1 MRASRQAMQPVRVEA
16 MDELRHQV
24 AQIEAIAPTLADAE
38 PSVRLGV
45 AAIDAALGGGLPLAA
60 VHELAP
66 ALQIHVGATQGFAVA
81 LAALTRGSVLW
92 VETDFARMENGAPYG
107 PGLALHG
114 LDPDRQVMLTVPRAT
129 DVLWAM
135 EEALRS
141 RAVTIAIGHVP
152 DD

>member
-1 MRASRQAMQPVRVEA
+1 MQPVRVEA
-16 MDELRHQV
+16 LDELRHQV

-45 AAIDAALGGGLPLAA
+45 AAIDTALGGGLPLAA

-66 ALQIHVGATQGFAVA
+66 ALPIHSGAAQGFAVA

-107 PGLALHG
+107 PGLALSG
-114 LDPDRQVMLTVPRAT
+114 L
-129 DVLWAM
+129 
-135 EEALRS
+135 ALER
-141 RAVTIAIGHVP
+141 RAVGDGRSPAQP
-152 DD
+152 CCDDRDRRGAGRSHAR